1 MDHYRPGGSYKALGA
16 LQPNRQG
23 RQLMPIWGR
32 IPLHLRRIEASA
44 GLRAPARPFGIG
56 IGCVDSRCA
65 Q

>member
-44 GLRAPARPFGIG
+44 GLRAPPARPFGN
-56 IGCVDSRCA
+56 CLVDSRCA
-65 Q
+65 G

>member
-44 GLRAPARPFGIG
+44 GLRAPPARPFGNCLVG
-56 IGCVDSRCA
+56 SRCA
-65 Q
+65 G